1 MILRAPTSLTV
12 NNCIVGRDTPMDDLS
27 TAQDFIKTNEVSVV
41 WICIIVSVAIVF
53 RNGLRAIYWDYDPDC
68 NSDERCCS

>member
-1 MILRAPTSLTV
+1 
-12 NNCIVGRDTPMDDLS
+12 MDDLS